1 MSEQQIQIKAEDSV
15 LAGKYSN
22 SMQISH
28 TKDEFVLDFFSLLP
42 PAGQLVSRIVT
53 NPSHFK
59 RIIQAMQENLDNYE
73 KAYGKVSQSVDESH
87 KIGFKTS

>member
-22 SMQISH
+22 SMQVSH
-28 TKDEFVLDFFSLLP
+28 TQTEFVLDFMSILP
-42 PAGQLVSRIVT
+42 PSGQLVSRIIT
-53 NPSHFK
+53 NPAHFK
-59 RIIQAMQENLDNYE
+59 QIIQAMQQNLDNYE
-73 KAYGKVSQSVDESH
+73 KSFGTVSQAADESH